1 MSQALEPVI
10 RLHPLDNVVV
20 ARYDLQPGTDIPD
33 KTLVCREPIPAGHKV
48 ATADLEPGEAIR
60 KYGQIM
66 GFASKYIPRGAH
78 VHTHNVEIKDYDRD
92 YAFGAETRPTDL
104 VAPENRATFR
114 GIVRPN
120 GRVATRNYIG
130 ILPTISCANDVV
142 RLMAEAVPKEEL
154 AEYANVDGL
163 AALSHGSGCAMGL
176 GEEGYIRLQRAL
188 GGYARHPNFGG
199 VLLVGLG
206 CEGNQLCDLMANL
219 NLEEGP
225 LLRTLSIQD
234 AGGTAGSVEQG
245 AAILREMLAQADQ
258 AQRQKVGADNLILGL
273 ECGGSDAYSG
283 ISANPALGR
292 AADLLAAQGG
302 TVILSET
309 TEIYGA
315 EHLLTRRAAD
325 RSTGQKLA
333 ALIRWW
339 EDYTKREG
347 GRINNNP
354 SPGNKAG
361 GLTTILEKSLGAA
374 SKGGTTNLTGVFE
387 FAQPVQGPGL
397 VFMDTPG
404 YDPVSITG
412 MVAGGANVVC
422 FTTGRGTVVGNK
434 PVPVLKL
441 ATNTPMYERMKGDM
455 DVNCGG
461 IVSGEKTLEQ
471 CGREI
476 FNLILETASG
486 QKSKSEE
493 WGFGDLMFT
502 PWPLGAM
509 V

>member
-1 MSQALEPVI
+1 
-10 RLHPLDNVVV
+10 
-20 ARYDLQPGTDIPD
+20 
-33 KTLVCREPIPAGHKV
+33 
-48 ATADLEPGEAIR
+48 
-60 KYGQIM
+60 M
-66 GFASKYIPRGAH
+66 GI
-78 VHTHNVEIKDYDRD
+78 
-92 YAFGAETRPTDL
+92 
-104 VAPENRATFR
+104 
-114 GIVRPN
+114 
-120 GRVATRNYIG
+120 
-130 ILPTISCANDVV
+130 
-142 RLMAEAVPKEEL
+142 
-154 AEYANVDGL
+154 
-163 AALSHGSGCAMGL
+163 

-188 GGYARHPNFGG
+188 GGYARHPNFWG
-199 VLLVGLG
+199 VLVVGLG
-206 CEGNQLCDLMANL
+206 CEGNQLCDLMSNL
-219 NLEEGP
+219 NLEQGP
-225 LLRTLSIQD
+225 GLRTLNIQD
-234 AGGTAGSVEQG
+234 AGGTGGSVEQG
-245 AAILREMLAQADQ
+245 AAMLREMLAQANRV
-258 AQRQKVGADNLILGL
+258 QRQEVTADKLILGL

-292 AADLLAAQGG
+292 AADLLVAQGA

-315 EHLLTRRAAD
+315 EHLLTRRAVDEA
-325 RSTGQKLA
+325 TGRKLA
-333 ALIRWW
+333 KLIRWW
-339 EDYTKREG
+339 EEYTAREG
-347 GRINNNP
+347 GKINNNP

-422 FTTGRGTVVGNK
+422 FTTGRGTVVGGK
-434 PVPVLKL
+434 PAPVLKL
-441 ATNTPMYERMKGDM
+441 ATNTPMYEKMKGDM

-461 IVSGEKTLEQ
+461 IVSGDKTIEQ

-476 FNLILETASG
+476 FDLILETASG
-486 QKSKSEE
+486 KKSKSEE